1 MTMRSSRWMA
11 LALCAVFFHAGA
23 AMAQAVDVS
32 VTIRADQPGQ
42 VINPNIYGQ
51 FVEHLGRGVYDYA
64 LQGVRVPSLSVS
76 ASRAANGALT
86 VSVVNLDPLR
96 ASNIEIATVGREIRA
111 ATGRVITAASM
122 DARPEFGKADPLRP
136 AQLGRLSVRRN
147 VTSLVAPAKSVIV
160 LTLGP

>member
-1 MTMRSSRWMA
+1 MARSSA
-11 LALCAVFFHAGA
+11 LLVACTAICLPFVSEHLLADTFDARITIHADRPGA
-23 AMAQAVDVS
+23 
-32 VTIRADQPGQ
+32 